1 MMVSCSYGS
10 QWPSSTWCL
19 LVTRMARVGEVPTVA
34 KAVGV
39 VLVAIGVVAIW
50 LPWLLAGLMP
60 PDVRDADDVRQAN
73 G

>member
-1 MMVSCSYGS
+1 
-10 QWPSSTWCL
+10 
-19 LVTRMARVGEVPTVA
+19 MARVGEVPTVA